1 MGSREL
7 YFYIWAL
14 YGKTENLKYVMLRLL
29 QNECLGAEVFVG
41 LEKQMK
47 NFIQNLSEQMS
58 LTLKG

>member
-14 YGKTENLKYVMLRLL
+14 YGKTEKLKYVTLRLL

-41 LEKQMK
+41 LEKQME